1 MCAEVQILLPHIKQ
15 DGSVISLQRVKL
27 LGLGSMS
34 NVELKLNASKEEGI
48 ASNVFQGRLFFIKSH
63 HLVQ

>member
-15 DGSVISLQRVKL
+15 DDSVISLQRFKL
-27 LGLGSMS
+27 LGLGSVS
-34 NVELKLNASKEEGI
+34 NVEPKLNASKEEGI
-48 ASNVFQGRLFFIKSH
+48 ASNIFQGRLFFKKSH